1 MRLIVT
7 GQGPDGRS
15 AVAEESEPLPVVAAA
30 FPGLRNTPLWAS
42 DLPPT
47 LPHDGSRAPRTT
59 VFPPAGGVRYFLL
72 TVDPVDPD
80 APAPTP
86 EQLAEF
92 DELFPGLLDAWDD
105 DGSGM
110 ETTDTVDFGI
120 VISGSIVLRL
130 DDGVERTLC
139 AGDAF
144 VQNGTHHGWRNPG
157 PGPATLAVVLIGA
170 SRQVL
175 SAHELG
181 RAEVSNTG

>member
-1 MRLIVT
+1 VSAMKLVVT
-7 GQGPDGRS
+7 GQRPEGTS
-15 AVAEESEPLPVVAAA
+15 AVVEECEPPSLAGAA
-30 FPGLRNTPLWAS
+30 FPGLRNTPLWGC

-59 VFPPAGGVRYFLL
+59 VFPPPGGVRYFVL
-72 TVDPVDPD
+72 TLDPADPD

-92 DELFPGLLDAWDD
+92 AELFPGLLDAWDD

-120 VISGSIVLRL
+120 VLSGSIVLRL
-130 DDGVERTLC
+130 DGDVERTLR

-144 VQNGTHHGWRNPG
+144 VQHGTHHGWRNPG
-157 PGPATLAVVLIGA
+157 PGPATLAVVLVGA
-170 SRQVL
+170 TRRDHP
-175 SAHELG
+175 AG
-181 RAEVSNTG
+181 AD